1 MVGAAQPPVS
11 DPGTGGF
18 APEGERTALKEW
30 AVLCDALAAGEIVAL
45 VRKGGIREQR
55 AGFAVRHDRF
65 LLYPTF
71 FHEKSAELQPRF
83 AARLG
88 EPGASRPPEGIV
100 RIGLVAEV
108 AATWHVRDLERL
120 RAIEPFH
127 GMAWPAVVSRF
138 EYRGTSDVRVIA
150 ARVLRLPA
158 VHDVPETRR
167 YQGCVSWV
175 ALDQAID
182 VRGAR
187 AVLTETDL
195 ASRVA
200 VLTSALGMP
209 ERAAADRNGGVG

>member
-1 MVGAAQPPVS
+1 MTH
-11 DPGTGGF
+11 PGTEVPPAG
-18 APEGERTALKEW
+18 AERTALKEW

-83 AARLG
+83 AARLTD
-88 EPGASRPPEGIV
+88 ASAHRPPEGII

-127 GMAWPAVVSRF
+127 GMAWPAVESRF
-138 EYRGTSDVRVIA
+138 HYRGTNDVRVIA
-150 ARVLRLPA
+150 ARVLRLPEE
-158 VHDVPETRR
+158 HDVPEARR

-175 ALDQAID
+175 ALDQPID
-182 VRGAR
+182 VRGAT
-187 AVLTETDL
+187 AVLADREL
-195 ASRVA
+195 SQRVGA
-200 VLTSALGMP
+200 LTAALGTP
-209 ERAAADRNGGVG
+209 EKATTSRD

>member
-1 MVGAAQPPVS
+1 MTE
-11 DPGTGGF
+11 TGI
-18 APEGERTALKEW
+18 EVRDTNVERTALKEW

-83 AARLG
+83 AARLDD
-88 EPGASRPPEGIV
+88 ASAHRPPEGII

-127 GMAWPAVVSRF
+127 GMAWPTVVSRF
-138 EYRGTSDVRVIA
+138 EYRGTNDVRVIA
-150 ARVLRLPA
+150 ARVLRLPQE
-158 VHDVPETRR
+158 HDVPETRR

-175 ALDQAID
+175 ALDQPID
-182 VRGAR
+182 VHGAT
-187 AVLTETDL
+187 AVLTDADL
-195 ASRVA
+195 SARVA
-200 VLTSALGMP
+200 VLTAALGVP
-209 ERAAADRNGGVG
+209 EKAATTPE

>member
-1 MVGAAQPPVS
+1 MTETRVQLPPAS
-11 DPGTGGF
+11 
-18 APEGERTALKEW
+18 AERTALKEW

-55 AGFAVRHDRF
+55 AGFAVRHERF

-83 AARLG
+83 AARLA
-88 EPGASRPPEGIV
+88 GASTHRPPEGII

-138 EYRGTSDVRVIA
+138 QYRGTNDLRVIA
-150 ARVLRLPA
+150 ARVLRLPRE
-158 VHDVPETRR
+158 HDVPETRR

-175 ALDQAID
+175 ELDEAIG
-182 VRGAR
+182 VSGAT
-187 AVLTETDL
+187 AVLGDDEL
-195 ASRVA
+195 SARVA
-200 VLTSALGMP
+200 ALTGALGAP
-209 ERAAADRNGGVG
+209 EVAASGKTGQAGAAS